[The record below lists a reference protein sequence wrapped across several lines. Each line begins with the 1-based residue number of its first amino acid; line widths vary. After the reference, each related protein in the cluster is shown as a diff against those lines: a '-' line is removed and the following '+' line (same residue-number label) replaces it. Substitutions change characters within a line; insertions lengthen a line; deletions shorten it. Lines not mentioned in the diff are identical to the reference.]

1 MKRIEAPELRDR
13 SFDIIV
19 IGGGITGVAVA
30 HEAALLGRSVALL
43 EMNDFGSAT
52 SAATSKLIHGG
63 LRYLKNGELS
73 LVRESLRE
81 RRILGDIAPNLV
93 EPLRFLI
100 PRYSR
105 RFRKNLPL
113 RLGMWLYDQLSYD
126 KSKVVEPKNRLD
138 RRAIFSAAQTLIH
151 APTLDPTSLQY
162 AVSYFDYANVNPDRM
177 TLAFLKTACDHG
189 AVVANYSKVESLV
202 FNGNRISGVQVTDRL
217 SKTSY
222 EIRGQWV
229 VNCAGPWV
237 DKVLSTSKSQAN
249 SLVRSEG
256 VHLITSKFR
265 FSDAVVLETG
275 LGDHLMFL
283 PWRGLTIIGPTDKPY
298 AGDPNDYAPT
308 AASIQELIDK
318 VNSLLPAERMGSR
331 FERQDILFHY
341 GGLRPLVGLDQQ
353 QDSYS
358 ASRRYEIT
366 DHANH
371 GMPGLISVEGGKYTT
386 SRGLA
391 AQVLKL
397 LSRQSGWPA
406 SGRDSSRYVLHPCR
420 VGSYQAFVDEL
431 IGRYRSRFK
440 LQTVYYYARNYGV
453 EATQILDW
461 AIENPDGREILT
473 QDGEI
478 MAEVDYVLQHEL
490 VYTLDDLLFRR
501 TGIGWMGKPT
511 DDILKKI
518 TQRLGQR
525 LNWSMVDQQKAIDDC
540 IGRRYT
546 LA

>member
-30 HEAALLGRSVALL
+30 HEAALLGRSVALF

-126 KSKVVEPKNRLD
+126 KSKVVEPKNRLE
-138 RRAIFSAAQTLIH
+138 RRAIFSAAQTLIN

-202 FNGNRISGVQVTDRL
+202 FNGNRISGVQVTDRMA
-217 SKTSY
+217 KRSY
-222 EIRGQWV
+222 ETRGQWV

-353 QDSYS
+353 KDSYS

-366 DHANH
+366 DHAKH

-440 LQTVYYYARNYGV
+440 SQTVYYYARNYGV

-461 AIENPDGREILT
+461 AIENPDGSEILT

-511 DDILKKI
+511 DEILKKI

-525 LNWSMVDQQKAIDDC
+525 LNWSMVDQQKAMDDC
-540 IGRRYT
+540 VGRRYT